1 VKVLGK
7 RTAAVLC
14 PGWRARLSI
23 SYIYE
28 EAMDTLTK
36 LELPV
41 KLPAQQIQAITRAL
55 SDPRR
60 FQILQ
65 QIASH
70 TCSPCSEL
78 RASFPISAATIS
90 HHMKE
95 LEASGLIQFSRRA
108 SLWTAHSAAIP
119 DELSLRT
126 KGSVQFDYFLRSEMS
141 GELTGILWN

>member
-70 TCSPCSEL
+70 TCSPGL
-78 RASFPISAATIS
+78 FNSAAGQVCGQRILPRYLMS
-90 HHMKE
+90 F
-95 LEASGLIQFSRRA
+95 LCVPREACSSIIF
-108 SLWTAHSAAIP
+108 
-119 DELSLRT
+119 
-126 KGSVQFDYFLRSEMS
+126 
-141 GELTGILWN
+141 